1 MSPRISPAGF
11 LVGLIAGTAIVIGI
25 RFGPDIY
32 SRWFPEPAPVL
43 PLLNAPDR
51 PAPQTA
57 PAPRDVAPVKPEPSP
72 RARSIEDIAA
82 ELARRAQ
89 TCTFWSARANDA
101 SGKIYRDRACRE
113 MRRYAASTG
122 QRVPSTDTRQRAPRI
137 ETKPRKKSGVVRL
150 NECKDHDYGS
160 IRYRQ
165 CRANESQRLRTMC
178 QFHRQR
184 DEWQEAGRW
193 CAAYES
199 YSIVD

>member
-1 MSPRISPAGF
+1 MSLRISLAGF

-25 RFGPDIY
+25 QFGPDIH
-32 SRWFPEPAPVL
+32 RHWFPEPAPVL
-43 PLLNAPDR
+43 PLLNTPDR
-51 PAPQTA
+51 PAPQPS
-57 PAPRDVAPVKPEPSP
+57 PAPLDVAPVKPGTRPL
-72 RARSIEDIAA
+72 ARPTEDTAA
-82 ELARRAQ
+82 ALARRAQ

-113 MRRYAASTG
+113 MRRYAAATG
-122 QRVPSTDTRQRAPRI
+122 QRVPSVDAHRQAPRI
-137 ETKPRKKSGVVRL
+137 ETKPRKESRAVRL
-150 NECKDHDYGS
+150 NECTDHDYGS

-165 CRANESQRLRTMC
+165 CRANESQRLGTMC

-199 YSIVD
+199 YSIVN